1 MGTTHGAEIF
11 SIACPEISRD
21 AAADLARFARLSA
34 PAASPER
41 APQPE
46 LATA

>member
-21 AAADLARFARLSA
+21 AAADLARFARLSGEAARAA
-34 PAASPER
+34 PAAG
-41 APQPE
+41 PE